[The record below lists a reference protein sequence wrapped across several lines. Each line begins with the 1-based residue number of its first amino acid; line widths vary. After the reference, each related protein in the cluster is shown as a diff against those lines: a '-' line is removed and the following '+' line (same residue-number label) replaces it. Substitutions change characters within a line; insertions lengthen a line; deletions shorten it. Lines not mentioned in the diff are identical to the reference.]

1 MKITKRRGF
10 IKNIT
15 FAIFSM
21 SFLLPFKSIFG
32 FTKGYP
38 PSWIEILEIAKW
50 CPTVHNLQPQKLRI
64 ISETEAHLYYNPKR
78 LLPIGDPKSIFA
90 TVTMGIFIEHLSIAA
105 GYFGYQVNLT
115 EVFEDISINQSDN
128 TLFARLQLSERKI
141 KETID
146 SSLITKRR
154 TSRNN
159 YDGMPI
165 TTTLFRAMK
174 NESAKFN
181 NEFFHTSDK
190 ELIELITKINK
201 DALFDDLDNNLM
213 REELDNL
220 FRYNKK
226 DAVLKKDGLWSR
238 CMGFSG
244 VLLKSVFQN
253 HEKWTKGISKILL
266 KETYI
271 SSFKGTS
278 SIAWFGGEF
287 KNTNDYLNCGRMM
300 ARCWLLI
307 TKEGA
312 YIHPYGSL
320 VTNKKANE
328 KINAEFTQPSLGKEI
343 WMIFR
348 VGYSK
353 TPTRSYRLETKNY
366 IIKT

>member
-1 MKITKRRGF
+1 MKITKRRSF
-10 IKNIT
+10 IKHIT
-15 FAIFSM
+15 FATLSM
-21 SFLLPFKSIFG
+21 SFFSPFKSLFG
-32 FTKGYP
+32 FTNSLS

-50 CPTVHNLQPQKLRI
+50 CPTVHNLQPQKLKI
-64 ISETEAHLYYNPKR
+64 ISETEAYLYYDPKR

-90 TVTMGIFIEHLSIAA
+90 TVTMGVFIEHLSIAA
-105 GYFGYQVNLT
+105 GYFGYQVNLIQ
-115 EVFEDISINQSDN
+115 VFEDISISQSDD
-128 TLFARLQLSERKI
+128 TLFAKLQLSERKI

-146 SSLITKRR
+146 SSLIAKRR

-165 TTTLFRAMK
+165 STRLFNSIE
-174 NESAKFN
+174 NESANFN

-190 ELIELITKINK
+190 KFINLITKINK
-201 DALFDDLDNNLM
+201 DALFDDLNNNPM
-213 REELDNL
+213 RKELDNL
-220 FRYNKK
+220 FRYNKR
-226 DAVLKKDGLWSR
+226 DAAYKKDGLWSR

-253 HEKWTKGISKILL
+253 HEKWTKGLSKILL
-266 KETYI
+266 KETYL

-278 SIAWFGGEF
+278 SIGWFGGNF

-312 YIHPYGSL
+312 YIHPFGSL
-320 VTNKKANE
+320 VTNEKANE
-328 KINAEFTQPSLGKEI
+328 KINAVFTQPTLGKEI

-366 IIKT
+366 LIS

>member
-1 MKITKRRGF
+1 MQTTKRRWF
-10 IKNIT
+10 IKRIT
-15 FAIFSM
+15 FATFSM

-32 FTKGYP
+32 FTNSLP
-38 PSWIEILEIAKW
+38 PSWIEILDIAKW

-90 TVTMGIFIEHLSIAA
+90 TVAMGIFIEHLSIAA
-105 GYFGYQVNLT
+105 GYFGYQVNLI
-115 EVFEDISINQSDN
+115 EVFEDISVNQSDD
-128 TLFARLQLSERKI
+128 TLFAKLQLSERRV
-141 KETID
+141 KETIE

-165 TTTLFRAMK
+165 STRLFDTMK
-174 NESAKFN
+174 NESGKFN

-190 ELIELITKINK
+190 QLIEKITKINQ
-201 DALFDDLDNNLM
+201 DALFDDLDNNPI

-226 DAVLKKDGLWSR
+226 DAALKKDGLWSR

-244 VLLKSVFQN
+244 VLLRSVFQN
-253 HEKWTKGISKILL
+253 HKKWTKGISKILL
-266 KETYI
+266 KETYV

-278 SIAWFGGEF
+278 SIGWFGGNF
-287 KNTNDYLNCGRMM
+287 KNKNDYLNCGRMM

-312 YIHPYGSL
+312 YIHPFGSL
-320 VTNKKANE
+320 VTNEKAND
-328 KINAEFTQPSLGKEI
+328 KINAVFTQPTGRKEI

-348 VGYSK
+348 LGYSK
-353 TPTRSYRLETKNY
+353 TPSRSYRLETKNY
-366 IIKT
+366 LIKI

>member
-1 MKITKRRGF
+1 MKITKRRAF
-10 IKNIT
+10 IKHIT
-15 FAIFSM
+15 FATFSM
-21 SFLLPFKSIFG
+21 SFLLPFRSIFG
-32 FTKGYP
+32 FTNSLP

-64 ISETEAHLYYNPKR
+64 ISETEAHLYYDPKR
-78 LLPIGDPKSIFA
+78 LLPMGDPKSIFA
-90 TVTMGIFIEHLSIAA
+90 TVAMGIFIEHLSIAA
-105 GYFGYQVNLT
+105 GYFGYQVNLI
-115 EVFEDISINQSDN
+115 EVFEDISVNQSDD
-128 TLFARLQLSERKI
+128 TLFAKLQLSERKI
-141 KETID
+141 KETIE

-159 YDGMPI
+159 YDGMPVS
-165 TTTLFRAMK
+165 TSLFDTLS

-181 NEFFHTSDK
+181 NEFFLTSDK
-190 ELIELITKINK
+190 QFIELIKKINQE
-201 DALFDDLDNNLM
+201 ALFDDLNNKQI

-226 DAVLKKDGLWSR
+226 DAALKKDGLWSR
-238 CMGFSG
+238 CMGFG
-244 VLLKSVFQN
+244 GALLKSVFQN
-253 HEKWTKGISKILL
+253 HEKWTKGISRILL

-278 SIAWFGGEF
+278 SIGWFGGDF

-312 YIHPYGSL
+312 YIHPFGSL

-328 KINAEFTQPSLGKEI
+328 KINAAFTQPTVGKEI

-366 IIKT
+366 LIKT

>member
-32 FTKGYP
+32 FTNSFP

-50 CPTVHNLQPQKLRI
+50 CPTVHNLQPQKLKI

-115 EVFEDISINQSDN
+115 ELFEDISINQSDN
-128 TLFARLQLSERKI
+128 TLFAKLQLSERKI

-165 TTTLFRAMK
+165 TTKLFHTMK

-201 DALFDDLDNNLM
+201 DALFDDLDNNPL

-226 DAVLKKDGLWSR
+226 DAIIKKDGLWSR

-266 KETYI
+266 KQTYM

-287 KNTNDYLNCGRMM
+287 KDTNDYLNCGRMM

-312 YIHPYGSL
+312 YIHPFGSL

-328 KINAEFTQPSLGKEI
+328 KINAAFTQPSLGKEI

-353 TPTRSYRLETKNY
+353 TPSRSYRLETNNY
-366 IIKT
+366 LIKT